1 MWTRLFSFSMMLFFV
16 LGTIVTSVTDSFADE
31 IEPNILSNKKA
42 LFIGDSITYGW
53 DNAGGENGGWV
64 TRIQKL
70 SGMQCVNAGVQGARV
85 SHTRTDKKTIVN
97 QLSASNGDYDLIV
110 MHGGVNDVRN
120 NIPIGEITENGDTD
134 YRVRRFG
141 GALEDMFSKAKSLYP
156 NTDLFFILNFR
167 LDGDQAKMGYQ
178 ADMGEYFAL
187 AEQICEKWGVTVI
200 DLYHNAELN
209 EKLECTT
216 TKYLYDMLHPNA
228 AGYDIITPYILN
240 ALESYYAASEPT
252 TDTENS
258 TDTETD
264 FSKSEKNQTVDQT
277 KVPSANTEKQAGC
290 ASSLSIGGVIFGS
303 LMIAVGSVI
312 SVACKK
318 KRR

>member
-1 MWTRLFSFSMMLFFV
+1 MITKILSCIILTLLLATLLTV
-16 LGTIVTSVTDSFADE
+16 GTGSFADQADQS
-31 IEPNILSNKKA
+31 NLSNKKA

-70 SGMQCVNAGVQGARV
+70 SGMQCVNAGVQGARI
-85 SHTRTDKKTIVN
+85 SHTRTDKEPIVN
-97 QLSASNGDYDLIV
+97 QLSTSGDYDMIV
-110 MHGGVNDVRN
+110 MHGGVNDVRGD
-120 NIPIGEITENGDTD
+120 IQKGKITEDGKTN
-134 YRVRRFG
+134 YRLTSFG
-141 GALEDMFSKAKSLYP
+141 GALEDMFSKAKTLYP
-156 NTDLFFILNFR
+156 EADLFFILNFR

-228 AGYDIITPYILN
+228 AGYDIITPYI
-240 ALESYYAASEPT
+240 
-252 TDTENS
+252 
-258 TDTETD
+258 
-264 FSKSEKNQTVDQT
+264 F
-277 KVPSANTEKQAGC
+277 GC
-290 ASSLSIGGVIFGS
+290 RI
-303 LMIAVGSVI
+303 
-312 SVACKK
+312 
-318 KRR
+318 

>member
-1 MWTRLFSFSMMLFFV
+1 MSCIILALLLATLLTV
-16 LGTIVTSVTDSFADE
+16 GTVSFADQADQS
-31 IEPNILSNKKA
+31 NLSNKKA

-70 SGMQCVNAGVQGARV
+70 SGMQCVNAGVQGARI
-85 SHTRTDKKTIVN
+85 SHTRTDKEPIVN
-97 QLSASNGDYDLIV
+97 QLSTSGDYDMIV
-110 MHGGVNDVRN
+110 MHGGVNDVRGD
-120 NIPIGEITENGDTD
+120 IQKGKITEDGKTN
-134 YRVRRFG
+134 YRLTSFG
-141 GALEDMFSKAKSLYP
+141 GALEDMFSKAKNLYP
-156 NTDLFFILNFR
+156 EADLFFILNFR

-240 ALESYYAASEPT
+240 ALESYYVASEPT

-258 TDTETD
+258 TDTETVLNET
-264 FSKSEKNQTVDQT
+264 EKNHTVDQT
-277 KVPSANTEKQAGC
+277 QTTSTNTEEQAGC
-290 ASSLSIGGVIFGS
+290 ASSLAIGGGS
-303 LMIAVGSVI
+303 LGGLMIAVGVGMSVML
-312 SVACKK
+312 K
-318 KRR
+318 KRKV